1 MFPGHPQPGYPPAS
15 KAAAAPIES
24 RQEDVL
30 WPQKGSGVSNL
41 PCCSLLAAVRL
52 KHNRTPGWNSKLPL
66 SSLFRQTLED
76 SHSPGVADPTLFR
89 AENNSLA
96 GFVMAA
102 YAVNNYHF
110 SVPDWMSNARFDVTA
125 RVPQWATKEQ
135 FQTMLRNL
143 LIDRFKL
150 VVHHES
156 REAPSYDLVVAKSG
170 AKFREAPERPPGDA
184 APPSSSFPLP
194 LDKNGYPVMG
204 PGNAGMRFGPKGGR
218 LYYPDATM
226 EYLAGQISGQV
237 GRPVD
242 DATGLHGKYEI
253 SLYWTPDSM
262 RATSPSASDD
272 YGPTMIEALQ
282 DQLGLRLEP
291 RKGWADF
298 LIVDHAERV
307 PAEN

>member
-1 MFPGHPQPGYPPAS
+1 MSPKRFRSVEPAVLLLLGCCAAQTQPAARLEFEVASIKSVSPDPRRFTLTWRGGPGTND
-15 KAAAAPIES
+15 PI
-24 RQEDVL
+24 
-30 WPQKGSGVSNL
+30 
-41 PCCSLLAAVRL
+41 
-52 KHNRTPGWNSKLPL
+52 
-66 SSLFRQTLED
+66 
-76 SHSPGVADPTLFR
+76 LFR

-96 GFVMAA
+96 DFVRMA
-102 YAVNNYHF
+102 YGVNYYHF
-110 SVPDWMSNARFDVTA
+110 SAPDWMSNARFDITA
-125 RVPQWATKEQ
+125 RVPQGATKEQ

-143 LIDRFKL
+143 FIDRFKL

-156 REAPSYDLVVAKSG
+156 REASSYDLVVAKNG
-170 AKFREAPERPPGDA
+170 PKFKEAPERTREDAA
-184 APPSSSFPLP
+184 APPPSFPPP
-194 LDKNGYPVMG
+194 LDKNGYPLMG

-226 EYLAGQISGQV
+226 EFLADQISGQV
-237 GRPVD
+237 GRPVS
-242 DATGLHGKYEI
+242 DATGIHGRYEI

-262 RATSPSASDD
+262 RATSPSPSDD

-291 RKGWADF
+291 RKGLVDF